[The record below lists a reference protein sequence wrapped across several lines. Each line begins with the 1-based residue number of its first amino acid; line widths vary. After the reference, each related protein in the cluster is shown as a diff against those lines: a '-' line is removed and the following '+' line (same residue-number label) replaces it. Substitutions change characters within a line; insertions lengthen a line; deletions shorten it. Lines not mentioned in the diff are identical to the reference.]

1 MTYCQSVHYG
11 CKVFAKVL
19 WQSFLKSSAGIFGA
33 ATKKQEKMWCI
44 QAFLSSITHSFS
56 HHDYKCKLP
65 SHDTHKFKV
74 INWQNNSATTT
85 INSPFICLID
95 QIADFHK
102 QSPVLCGLRPI
113 SGTLWKAKQT
123 KLSHQIKYNHY
134 KGPLTRTKPSY
145 HSALPRGGQ
154 MASQLARDT
163 DILSEKISWGSKHL
177 EVSAQQVG
185 KKIVLDKSEDTFVLG
200 GSVMSEGFT
209 PMDEE
214 LMVLSLIQVCLP
226 VAYNIYSP
234 RCIYYLR

>member
-44 QAFLSSITHSFS
+44 QASLSSITHSFS

-123 KLSHQIKYNHY
+123 KLSHQDDQLIKYNHY

-145 HSALPRGGQ
+145 HSALPRDGQ

-163 DILSEKISWGSKHL
+163 AILSEKISWGSKHL

-185 KKIVLDKSEDTFVLG
+185 KKICSWQEWGHLCFGWVCHVWGFHAHGWRID
-200 GSVMSEGFT
+200 GSQSHTGV
-209 PMDEE
+209 
-214 LMVLSLIQVCLP
+214 
-226 VAYNIYSP
+226 SP
-234 RCIYYLR
+234 SCI